1 MQLNTQDQP
10 RLFVVQ
16 ENVSGR
22 WITLAKIACPDKTAA
37 HLQELKAV
45 APEPVPGQRYLLKE
59 LAFRYPRYGQ
69 AMAARHHRK
78 FQWQTA

>member
-45 APEPVPGQRYLLKE
+45 APEPVPGQRYRVIREGSDKPPDY
-59 LAFRYPRYGQ
+59 R
-69 AMAARHHRK
+69 
-78 FQWQTA
+78 